1 MWVQVETVALDHSE
15 EAWEG
20 LPGNCGHC
28 LPLQE
33 DAQRGRVAVLL
44 SDVTFPPT
52 KKEGVLV
59 VIFFSML
66 VWHSR
71 MS

>member
-1 MWVQVETVALDHSE
+1 MPGVVESHTALS
-15 EAWEG
+15 
-20 LPGNCGHC
+20 
-28 LPLQE
+28 
-33 DAQRGRVAVLL
+33 L
-44 SDVTFPPT
+44 SDVTSTPT
-52 KKEGVLV
+52 KEEGVLV